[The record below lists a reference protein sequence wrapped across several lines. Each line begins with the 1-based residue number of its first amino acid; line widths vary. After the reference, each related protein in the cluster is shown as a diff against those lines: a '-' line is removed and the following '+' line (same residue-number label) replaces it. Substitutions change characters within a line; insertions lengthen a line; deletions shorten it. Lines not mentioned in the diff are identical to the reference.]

1 MALAGAID
9 AWTAIGLTER
19 HETLDQQGLAIA
31 ESQEQSADGR
41 EALKHVIREFK
52 AVPAEERPAKVGGVI
67 RAFQVRSNVSN
78 GRGGGLAV
86 SYMAT
91 SHPRNFPLRA
101 G

>member
-67 RAFQVRSNVSN
+67 RAFQVRSKRVE
-78 GRGGGLAV
+78 RA
-86 SYMAT
+86 
-91 SHPRNFPLRA
+91 RRRA
-101 G
+101 GCVLHGYLSPS